1 MKNKQTSKTKNKKKK
16 MSTLSKILL
25 FIVLGVLA
33 YTVVMVINQQLTI
46 KKQQD
51 EWDVLS
57 EQKQQ
62 LETDKSYYENELE
75 YMNSDEYV
83 EKEAKERLGWVS
95 DDETKYIIQE

>member
-16 MSTLSKILL
+16 MSTLGKILQ

-51 EWDVLS
+51 EWDALS